1 MNGSNTT
8 NQKRTSLTARLALLI
23 GITIVAINVIQVLF
37 VTSNAKKDI
46 IAEYLDM
53 YNNMI
58 DGYALSLQN
67 DLEGYFKELNGYV
80 HADIMEDGNLENVY
94 EWIMDPEHRDMH
106 GDFDYIMLA
115 GPEGRARTD
124 LGGIT
129 DIRERDYFKAVMQ
142 QGKESFVDNPVIGKT
157 TGLPV
162 IHITR
167 ALKDKNGRTFAMI
180 SGVVNI
186 NLITEEINK
195 IKIGDRGY
203 GYLIASDGLV
213 IAHPQKDF
221 VMQKN
226 FITGITGGENGKNGD
241 MIKVA
246 KAMTQRQRGSEFINA
261 NGRVG
266 KDLIVYTP
274 IEGTPW
280 SFALSIPDNQIYDL
294 VNTIR
299 SLMFVFALVSV
310 LLLVVISGA
319 LLITALKPLS
329 VVEKAISGIAS
340 GDADLTRRIDID
352 SNNEIGYVVKGFN
365 AFSGKLQ
372 TIISDVKASKNELS
386 IAGEDLTASTQDTSS
401 AITQILSNIEEIGNQ
416 ITSQAAGVEET
427 AGAVNEIASN
437 IESLEHMIE
446 NQSSGVTQASAAVE
460 QMIGNIKS
468 VNASVDKMAQSFSDL
483 RTNAQHGFSKQQD
496 VNERIQQIE
505 QQSSML
511 QEANAAISAI
521 AEQTNLLAMNA
532 AIEAAHAG
540 DAGKGFAVVADEIRK
555 LSETSTAQSKTIGDQ
570 LSNISESIMG
580 VVTAS
585 NESSMAFEA
594 VSGQIE
600 TTDELVIQIKSAM
613 EEQNEGSKQIS
624 DALLVMNNSTLEVKN
639 ASVEMAEGNKAILD
653 EMKNLQN
660 SALVM
665 KDSMNQ
671 MSAGARKI
679 NDTGVALG
687 GVSEKIRDSIDKIG
701 AQIDQFK
708 V

>member
-427 AGAVNEIASN
+427 AGAVGIFDRTGRNTHLPEQRGLLVPCNAGDGYAARQQGGIGIA
-437 IESLEHMIE
+437 E
-446 NQSSGVTQASAAVE
+446 NFRRRT
-460 QMIGNIKS
+460 
-468 VNASVDKMAQSFSDL
+468 DL
-483 RTNAQHGFSKQQD
+483 RQHRGRNAEKVQQLRIPRERMDIEKQRAGSIRNIGTVHFPSGQLPD
-496 VNERIQQIE
+496 QPGIDGTEAQTPRIRFF
-505 QQSSML
+505 
-511 QEANAAISAI
+511 AG
-521 AEQTNLLAMNA
+521 
-532 AIEAAHAG
+532 AG
-540 DAGKGFAVVADEIRK
+540 DMVQDPLDLGPGEYRIEMEIG
-555 LSETSTAQSKTIGDQ
+555 TAEFT
-570 LSNISESIMG
+570 
-580 VVTAS
+580 
-585 NESSMAFEA
+585 
-594 VSGQIE
+594 VSQ
-600 TTDELVIQIKSAM
+600 
-613 EEQNEGSKQIS
+613 
-624 DALLVMNNSTLEVKN
+624 
-639 ASVEMAEGNKAILD
+639 
-653 EMKNLQN
+653 
-660 SALVM
+660 
-665 KDSMNQ
+665 
-671 MSAGARKI
+671 
-679 NDTGVALG
+679 
-687 GVSEKIRDSIDKIG
+687 
-701 AQIDQFK
+701 
-708 V
+708 